1 MKYITFTLKY
11 TNQYGGASYKS
22 TDSRD
27 TATIYISPN
36 AFVDGPVKEFR
47 ISAEGFVNPADVL
60 AAKQRA
66 IEEKEAKKLARAEAR
81 AAAREERLARKLARE
96 NVYELQPTP
105 LRDVSAWLEG
115 YRAMWQHN
123 LDALKRYVESHLDDE
138 DDEPPP

>member
-81 AAAREERLARKLARE
+81 AAAREERLARKLARATE
-96 NVYELQPTP
+96 VTLPTVP
-105 LRDVSAWLEG
+105 AE
-115 YRAMWQHN
+115 
-123 LDALKRYVESHLDDE
+123 DAPAVVNG
-138 DDEPPP
+138 